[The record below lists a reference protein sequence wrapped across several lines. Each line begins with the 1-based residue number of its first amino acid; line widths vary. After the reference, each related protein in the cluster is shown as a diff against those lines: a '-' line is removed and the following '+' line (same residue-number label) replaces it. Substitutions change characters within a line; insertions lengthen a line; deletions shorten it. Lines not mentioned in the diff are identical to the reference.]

1 MKAGTRR
8 LLLVAAIAVL
18 IAAATTVG
26 YFVYA
31 GGISNKVAEEK
42 LRASRW
48 FAQSLTV
55 RIELESYWFDGPDVM
70 RREHLDLAKLEKAG
84 LVKIMGGD
92 GGGAHAELTVEG
104 QSAAASGWTR
114 ESDRLYFVTTA
125 TKEIDRVFDVN
136 RKGRSASCFVAW
148 NWHPTQVGRI
158 LGVDTNPKKS
168 RVLFAKSEHD
178 WSLSDVLAE

>member
-1 MKAGTRR
+1 MQWQRVNVNANSDTFSCLIRESRDVRQQRGVANPSNRTLLGKRCSMKAGTRR

-48 FAQSLTV
+48 FAQSLPV

-114 ESDRLYFVTTA
+114 ESDRLYFV
-125 TKEIDRVFDVN
+125 
-136 RKGRSASCFVAW
+136 
-148 NWHPTQVGRI
+148 
-158 LGVDTNPKKS
+158 
-168 RVLFAKSEHD
+168 
-178 WSLSDVLAE
+178 